1 MREKELY
8 GHGLTIKEIS
18 EQCNYTKEYVSRA
31 LIKNKH
37 YTVTFDVK
45 MAYSYK
51 QRGYKVIVWGG
62 LYENVLVFVFQ
73 KKRVNVRSL
82 PF

>member
-1 MREKELY
+1 MNENYIY
-8 GHGLTIKEIS
+8 GHDLTIKEIS
-18 EQCNYTKEYVSRA
+18 ERCKFTKEYVSRT

-37 YTVTFDVK
+37 YTVTFDIK

-51 QRGYKVIVWGG
+51 QRGYKIIVWGG

-73 KKRVNVRSL
+73 KKCVNLRSM